1 VLFSRQARE
10 ESDSAADFCD
20 PQIRMNSDCMRWL
33 WSIHEDHLSHSNYD
47 FKTLC
52 IVCSSANL
60 KLAAIPS
67 KQIIKKDRIK
77 VT

>member
-1 VLFSRQARE
+1 
-10 ESDSAADFCD
+10 
-20 PQIRMNSDCMRWL
+20 MRWL